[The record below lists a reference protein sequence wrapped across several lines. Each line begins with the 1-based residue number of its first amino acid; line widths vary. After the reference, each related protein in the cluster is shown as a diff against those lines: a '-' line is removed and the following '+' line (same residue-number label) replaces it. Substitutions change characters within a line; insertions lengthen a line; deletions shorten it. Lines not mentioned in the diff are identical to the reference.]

1 MDFSFS
7 PIVGFNL
14 STVFF
19 TLINTLLVLFMYRKF
34 MHDKVTAM
42 LEKRKETIAGDIKAA
57 EDAKISMQQK
67 EAEYTALIADSKS
80 EAEKIVSAATAR
92 AIEKER
98 EILDEANKGAV
109 ALREKAEESIELE
122 KKRVMNE
129 LKNQV
134 SELVILTASAV
145 AQKEINESDNK
156 AIIENFL
163 VNV

>member
-1 MDFSFS
+1 MGFS

-19 TLINTLLVLFMYRKF
+19 TFVNLMLLLFLYRLF
-34 MHDKVTAM
+34 LHDKVAAI
-42 LEKRKETIAGDIKAA
+42 LEKRKEAVAADMKAA
-57 EDAKISMQQK
+57 EDAKIAAQK
-67 EAEYTALIADSKS
+67 NEAEYKALLADSKT

-92 AIEKER
+92 ALEKER
-98 EILDEANKGAV
+98 EILDEANKNAV
-109 ALREKAEESIELE
+109 AVREKADESIELE

-145 AQKEINESDNK
+145 AQKEIGEEENK
-156 AIIENFL
+156 ALIESFL
-163 VNV
+163 VNA